1 MNSKKL
7 LKNNKGFSLIELIVV
22 MAVMAVLV
30 LIAAPKYLNY
40 TKDAQAT
47 AMQADARVLSDAA
60 LQYEIKN
67 DGAWPATGEAF
78 DVAVDNADLAGV
90 LETAYKDAGG
100 TAEDGSDAAVA
111 DVVAASGFK
120 ALDADALSNYV
131 KRTKNDID
139 TYFIGTEGKLAGEV
153 FHKDGCHNS
162 SDDYINGL
170 YTVAPVAPVE
180 P

>member
-60 LQYEIKN
+60 LQYEIKH
-67 DGAWPATGEAF
+67 DGAWPATEEAF
-78 DVAVDNADLAGV
+78 DVAVDNEDLAGV
-90 LETAYKDAGG
+90 LTAAYKDAGG
-100 TAEDGSDAAVA
+100 TAADAAA
-111 DVVAASGFK
+111 VVEASGFK
-120 ALDADALSNYV
+120 KLDADALSNYV
-131 KRTKNDID
+131 KRTKNGID

-153 FHKDGCHNS
+153 FHKEGCRNS
-162 SDDYINGL
+162 SDEYINGL
-170 YTVAPVAPVE
+170 YTKEAPVAPVE